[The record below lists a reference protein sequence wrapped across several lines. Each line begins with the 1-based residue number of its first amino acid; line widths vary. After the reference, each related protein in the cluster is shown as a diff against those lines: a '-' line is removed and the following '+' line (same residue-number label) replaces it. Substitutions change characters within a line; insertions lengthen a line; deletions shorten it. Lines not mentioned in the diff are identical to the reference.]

1 MRFAPN
7 SILTMKASLDSK
19 QLEAEWLEA
28 DGLGGYASGTVSG
41 IRTRRYHA
49 LLISA
54 TRPPDGKMA
63 LVKGFDAWLETDE
76 GTFFLT
82 RQRYA
87 PEPAQP
93 ENAAAIIDFQAH
105 PWPKWVYR
113 TEQGYEVEQE
123 LFMRQ
128 GESSIHLSW
137 KMTKGPEGPV
147 KLVVRPFFS
156 VTDFH
161 ALHHANPDFRFDA
174 EEADGKLLW
183 SPYDGDPGIVAK
195 SNGNY
200 APDAQWYHGFLYT
213 EELARGLDYLE
224 DLASPGV
231 FTYDLSENGQ
241 AELSLA
247 SSGAEGA
254 LDDSFQETKEGELKR
269 RSAFASPL
277 HRAADLYQVKRGAGS
292 TIIAGY
298 HWFGDWG
305 RDTFISMRGILLSE
319 GRFAEARDILIEWSG
334 TVKGGLLPNRFPD
347 YGEELEYNSVDA
359 ALWFV
364 VAAYE
369 YLQAQPNAA
378 QADVEKLHGAIDA
391 ILTGYSE
398 GTLFR
403 IYKDEDGLL
412 ACGVPN
418 LQLTWM
424 DAKVGDWVV
433 TPRIGKPVEIQALWI
448 NALTIG
454 AKFNSHWEASKEK
467 AQESFEQ
474 KFWNES
480 KSALYD
486 VVDVDHQPDVY
497 DDSIRPNQ
505 IFTIGGLPFSVLSGE
520 RATSVLKIVEEELLT
535 PYGLRS
541 LAPGSADYKGRYEG
555 GVLER
560 DGAYHQGTVWGWLM
574 GPFVEA
580 FLRINGDSGPQRKEA
595 KERFLESLHEHLNE
609 AGLGHVSEVF
619 DGDAPHTP
627 RVELRF
633 KPGRLA
639 NFFASKRCSR
649 NDSVF

>member
-1 MRFAPN
+1 MSEA
-7 SILTMKASLDSK
+7 LDPAFIES
-19 QLEAEWLEA
+19 EWLEA
-28 DGLGGYASGTVSG
+28 DGLGGFASGTVSG
-41 IRTRRYHA
+41 VRTRRYHA

-76 GTFFLT
+76 GVFYLS
-82 RQRYA
+82 RQRYTE
-87 PEPAQP
+87 EPSGP
-93 ENAAAIIDFQAH
+93 DGAAAIIDFHAH

-123 LFMRQ
+123 LFMTH
-128 GESSIHLSW
+128 GESSVHLSW
-137 KMTKGPEGPV
+137 KITKGPSGPV
-147 KLVVRPFFS
+147 KLVVRPFLS

-161 ALHHANPDFRFDA
+161 TLHHANPDFRF
-174 EEADGKLLW
+174 ESQERDGKVLW
-183 SPYDGDPGIVAK
+183 TPYEGFVGVVAK

-200 APDAQWYHGFLYT
+200 AANGQWYQNFLYT
-213 EELARGLDYLE
+213 EELSRQLDYLE
-224 DLASPGV
+224 DLASPGI
-231 FTYDLSENGQ
+231 FTYELLEGEK

-247 SSGAEGA
+247 SSAYEAA
-254 LDDSFQETKEGELKR
+254 LDRSFEATKSSEFER
-269 RSAFASPL
+269 RSAFSSPI
-277 HRAADLYQVKRGAGS
+277 HRAADLYKVKRGAGS

-298 HWFGDWG
+298 PWFADWG
-305 RDTFISMRGILLSE
+305 RDTFITMRGLLLSE
-319 GRFAEARDILIEWSG
+319 GRFSEARDILIEWSG

-369 YLQAQPNAA
+369 YLQAQPQAA
-378 QADVEKLHGAIDA
+378 QADVEKLHAAIEA
-391 ILTGYSE
+391 VLTGYSE

-412 ACGVPN
+412 ACGVHG

-454 AKFNSHWEASKEK
+454 ALIDTRWESPRDK
-467 AQESFEQ
+467 AQESFDQ
-474 KFWNES
+474 KFWNED
-480 KSALYD
+480 KGALYD
-486 VVDVDHQPDVY
+486 VIDVDHQRDVY
-497 DDSIRPNQ
+497 DDSVRPNQ
-505 IFTIGGLPFSVLSGE
+505 IFTIGGLPFTTVSGE
-520 RATSVLKIVEEELLT
+520 RAKAVLQIVEDKLLT

-541 LAPGSADYKGRYEG
+541 LAPDSADYQGLYLG
-555 GVLER
+555 GVYQR
-560 DGAYHQGTVWGWLM
+560 DGAYHQGTVWGWLI

-580 FLRINGDSGPQRKEA
+580 SLRIKGDNQSQRAAA
-595 KERFLESLHEHLNE
+595 KTRFLDPLHEHLNH
-609 AGLGHVSEVF
+609 AGLGHISEIF

-627 RVELRF
+627 RGAPFQAWSIGELL
-633 KPGRLA
+633 RLEA
-639 NFFASKRCSR
+639 MLSEPA
-649 NDSVF
+649 

>member
-1 MRFAPN
+1 
-7 SILTMKASLDSK
+7 MKESLDPAF
-19 QLEAEWLEA
+19 LESEWLEA

-63 LVKGFDAWLETDE
+63 LVKGLDAWLESD
-76 GTFFLT
+76 GGKIFLS
-82 RQRYA
+82 RQHYDGD
-87 PEPAQP
+87 PPLP
-93 ENAAAIIDFQAH
+93 ENTAAICDFQAH

-113 TEQGYEVEQE
+113 SAEGYEVEQE
-123 LFMRQ
+123 LFMRH

-137 KMTKGPEGPV
+137 KITKGPSGPV

-156 VTDFH
+156 VSDFH
-161 ALHHANPDFRFDA
+161 ALHHANPDFHFKA
-174 EEADGKLLW
+174 QEQDGKFLW
-183 SPYDGDPGIVAK
+183 SPYDGVPGIIAK
-195 SNGNY
+195 SNGKY
-200 APDAQWYHGFLYT
+200 GADTQWYRNFSYR
-213 EELARGLDYLE
+213 EELARGLDHLE
-224 DLASPGV
+224 DLASPGL
-231 FTYDLSENGQ
+231 FTYDLSTKVE
-241 AELSLA
+241 AELSFA
-247 SSGAEGA
+247 FSGDGKA
-254 LDDSFQETKEGELKR
+254 LSKSFKATKNGELKR
-269 RSAFASPL
+269 RAAFESPI

-305 RDTFISMRGILLSE
+305 RDTFISMRGILLAE
-319 GRFAEARDILIEWSG
+319 GRFQEARDILIEWSG

-369 YLQAQPNAA
+369 YLQAQPDAKKG
-378 QADVEKLHGAIDA
+378 DVKKLHAAIDS

-403 IYKDEDGLL
+403 IYEDADGLL
-412 ACGVPN
+412 ACGVPK

-454 AKFNSHWEASKEK
+454 AMFNPQWKATKEK
-467 AQESFEQ
+467 AQESFEK

-486 VVDVDHQPDVY
+486 VIDVDHQPDVY

-505 IFTIGGLPFSVLSGE
+505 IFTIGGLPFSVISGE
-520 RATSVLKIVEEELLT
+520 RASSVLKIVEEELLT

-541 LAPGSADYKGRYEG
+541 LSPNSPDYQGRYEG
-555 GVLER
+555 GILQR
-560 DGAYHQGTVWGWLM
+560 DGAYHQGTVWGWLI

-580 FLRINGDSGPQRKEA
+580 FLRVNGDSKVERKAA
-595 KERFLESLHEHLNE
+595 KARFLEPLHEQQ
-609 AGLGHVSEVF
+609 
-619 DGDAPHTP
+619 
-627 RVELRF
+627 LR
-633 KPGRLA
+633 
-639 NFFASKRCSR
+639 SR
-649 NDSVF
+649 KHPLSLTDL

>member
-1 MRFAPN
+1 M
-7 SILTMKASLDSK
+7 
-19 QLEAEWLEA
+19 
-28 DGLGGYASGTVSG
+28 
-41 IRTRRYHA
+41 
-49 LLISA
+49 
-54 TRPPDGKMA
+54 
-63 LVKGFDAWLETDE
+63 
-76 GTFFLT
+76 
-82 RQRYA
+82 
-87 PEPAQP
+87 
-93 ENAAAIIDFQAH
+93 
-105 PWPKWVYR
+105 
-113 TEQGYEVEQE
+113 
-123 LFMRQ
+123 
-128 GESSIHLSW
+128 
-137 KMTKGPEGPV
+137 
-147 KLVVRPFFS
+147 
-156 VTDFH
+156 TDFH
-161 ALHHANPDFRFDA
+161 ALHHANPDFRFEA
-174 EEADGKLLW
+174 QEEDGKLRW
-183 SPYDGDPGIVAK
+183 SPYEGDPGIVAK
-195 SNGNY
+195 SNGSY
-200 APDAQWYHGFLYT
+200 ASDAQWYQGFLYT
-213 EELARGLDYLE
+213 EEQARGLDFLE

-231 FTYDLSENGQ
+231 FSYDLSAKGQ

-254 LDDSFQETKEGELKR
+254 LRDSFQETREGEFNR
-269 RSAFASPL
+269 RSAFSSPL

-369 YLQAQPNAA
+369 YLEAQPEADK
-378 QADVEKLHGAIDA
+378 ADVEKLHAAIDA

-403 IYKDEDGLL
+403 IYTDEDGLL
-412 ACGVPN
+412 ACGVPK

-454 AKFNSHWEASKEK
+454 AMFNPHWASSKEK
-467 AQESFEQ
+467 AQKSFEE

-480 KSALYD
+480 KGALYD
-486 VVDVDHQPDVY
+486 VVDVDHQPGVL

-520 RATSVLKIVEEELLT
+520 RATAVYQIVEEQLLT

-541 LAPGSADYKGRYEG
+541 LAPGSSDYQGLYQG
-555 GVLER
+555 GVLQR
-560 DGAYHQGTVWGWLM
+560 DGAYHQGTVWGWLI

-580 FLRINGDSGPQRKEA
+580 SLRVNGDSKEQREEA
-595 KERFLESLHEHLNE
+595 KERFLAPLHEHLKQ
-609 AGLGHVSEVF
+609 AGLGHVSEIF

-627 RVELRF
+627 RGAPFQAWSIGELL
-633 KPGRLA
+633 RLESML
-639 NFFASKRCSR
+639 SK
-649 NDSVF
+649 DSQD

>member
-1 MRFAPN
+1 MNEPIDPAF
-7 SILTMKASLDSK
+7 
-19 QLEAEWLEA
+19 LEAEWLEA
-28 DGLGGYASGTVSG
+28 DGLGGFAMGTVSG
-41 IRTRRYHA
+41 VRTRRYHA

-63 LVKGFDAWLETDE
+63 LVKGFDAWLETNE

-87 PEPAQP
+87 EGPPQP
-93 ENAAAIIDFQAH
+93 ENAAAIVDFQAH

-113 TEQGYEVEQE
+113 TEQGYEVAQE
-123 LFMRQ
+123 LFMLH

-137 KMTKGPEGPV
+137 KLMKGPSGPL

-161 ALHHANPDFRFDA
+161 ALHHSNQNFRF
-174 EEADGKLLW
+174 EAQEQDGKILW
-183 SPYDGDPGIVAK
+183 SPYEGAPGIAGK

-200 APDAQWYHGFLYT
+200 TADAQWYRNFSYT
-213 EELARGLDYLE
+213 EEVARGLDHME

-231 FTYDLSENGQ
+231 FTFDLSNKDE
-241 AELSLA
+241 AELSFAA
-247 SSGAEGA
+247 SRQEAA
-254 LDDSFQETKEGELKR
+254 LGSSFKETKDAEFKR
-269 RSAFASPL
+269 RSAFSSPL
-277 HRAADLYQVKRGAGS
+277 HRAADLYKVKRGAGS

-298 HWFGDWG
+298 PWFGDWG
-305 RDTFISMRGILLSE
+305 RDTFITMRGLLLSE
-319 GRFAEARDILIEWSG
+319 GRFAEARDILIEWSD

-369 YLQAQPNAA
+369 YLEAQPKAK
-378 QADVEKLHGAIDA
+378 QADVKKLHAAIDA
-391 ILTGYSE
+391 ILAGYSE
-398 GTLFR
+398 GTLYR
-403 IYKDEDGLL
+403 IYGDEDGLL
-412 ACGVPN
+412 ACGVPGV
-418 LQLTWM
+418 QLTWM

-454 AKFNSHWEASKEK
+454 AAFNPHWEAQREK
-467 AQESFEQ
+467 AQESFER

-480 KSALYD
+480 KRALYD
-486 VVDVDHQPDVY
+486 VVDVDHRADVS
-497 DDSIRPNQ
+497 DESIRPNQ
-505 IFTIGGLPFSVLSGE
+505 IFAIGGLPFSVLSGE
-520 RATSVLKIVEEELLT
+520 RADSVLKIVEDQLLT

-541 LAPGSADYKGRYEG
+541 LAPDSPDYQGRYEG
-555 GVLER
+555 GVLQR
-560 DGAYHQGTVWGWLM
+560 DGAYHQGAVWGWLI

-580 FLRINGDSGPQRKEA
+580 TLRVNGDTKEKRKAA
-595 KERFLESLHEHLNE
+595 KARFLEPLHEHLNQ
-609 AGLGHVSEVF
+609 AGLGHVSEIF

-627 RVELRF
+627 RGAPFQAWSIGELL
-633 KPGRLA
+633 RLEA
-639 NFFASKRCSR
+639 MLSK
-649 NDSVF
+649 